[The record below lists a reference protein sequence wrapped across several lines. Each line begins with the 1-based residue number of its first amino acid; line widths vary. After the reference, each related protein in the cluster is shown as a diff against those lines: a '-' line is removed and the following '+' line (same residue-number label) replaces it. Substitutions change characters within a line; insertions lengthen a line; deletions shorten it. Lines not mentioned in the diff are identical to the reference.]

1 MSDAKTMS
9 VRHVQTG
16 QIKKVTEEQ
25 RAAQEKNYWVR
36 VTGDVEE
43 TKPADV
49 PTGPD
54 ATPEPTEGD
63 GSADTKTTS
72 KATAP
77 KK

>member
-1 MSDAKTMS
+1 MANTKTMF

-25 RAAQEKNYWVR
+25 RAAQDKNYWVR

-49 PTGPD
+49 PASPD

-63 GSADTKTTS
+63 GSADTKTAS

>member
-1 MSDAKTMS
+1 MSDAKTMF

-25 RAAQEKNYWVR
+25 RATQDKNYWVR

-49 PTGPD
+49 ATGPD
-54 ATPEPTEGD
+54 ATPEPAEGD
-63 GSADTKTTS
+63 GSADNKTTS
-72 KATAP
+72 KPPAP

>member
-1 MSDAKTMS
+1 MSDAKTMF

-25 RAAQEKNYWVR
+25 RSTQDKNYWVR

-54 ATPEPTEGD
+54 ATPELTEGD

-72 KATAP
+72 KAPAP